1 MTVFSSEY
9 HVGEDD
15 RKNSRSYHI
24 SAVICAVALI
34 VLGLTTAFVGRISA
48 NEMDTVPSFEKA
60 IDEGRYADAL
70 SIYRG
75 IQDEVLKTDPE
86 DQALNESKNMLLDDM
101 ENIVRIRV
109 DSICDHIISSRYVLT
124 ASDVNFLNSM
134 SELTSSVVSER
145 MYRISED
152 FLLGKV
158 EKPVVMFFFEQLSPI
173 GNFSA
178 TANPLLREL
187 DYIETAT
194 GDVQTAETALGEGD
208 YITAVKKYTQVDERY
223 DGFVGDYCE
232 KRVSSIKATMYEPMM
247 EEGEHMLQTF
257 KFYSAEKLFSDLAV
271 IFPEDEMIKGNLLTA
286 TSHTSEVR
294 EYRGQI
300 EVICVR
306 SLIVDTDT
314 AFAGRY
320 HSSSTDL
327 YLTTSEFEKILENLY
342 ERDYVLVNPE
352 NLIDSSDPTFL
363 LERNLKVPKGKKPL
377 VVVIENLLL
386 DRVRGVGFRLLRV
399 GEDLHI
405 RLLHRESRVLFGDL
419 LLGFDADGVGFLLRV
434 GGRDRNIALRVRSG
448 DLCVLADL
456 FDVLDAHILDGAGGV
471 LEVLD
476 VEVDDLDAELLH
488 IGHDVLGDLLRDA
501 LTVLHHFF
509 QADRT
514 DDLAHIT
521 FEDLRDHGDH
531 LTLLHAEQRLRR
543 PFEIIALG
551 RDLDVG
557 DAVDRDVDE
566 LGRRDRFAGLDVH
579 LHHAQRQTVDP
590 LEERNAPPR
599 FTDKDPLSPETRD
612 DVGDV
617 RRRLQVPDDAE
628 QHDDRDDDSDD
639 DENHNKTLLKIIR
652 WFVGLVCRSV

>member
-34 VLGLTTAFVGRISA
+34 VLGLTTAFVGRISS

-152 FLLGKV
+152 FLLGKI

-208 YITAVKKYTQVDERY
+208 YITAVKKYTQVDEHY

-342 ERDYVLVNPE
+342 ERDYVLVDPE

-377 VVVIENLLL
+377 VVVIENLQYNATAYNCGTC
-386 DRVRGVGFRLLRV
+386 RRLVLNDENQV
-399 GEDLHI
+399 CGEYRNSSGETI
-405 RLLHRESRVLFGDL
+405 VSRTAESIG
-419 LLGFDADGVGFLLRV
+419 
-434 GGRDRNIALRVRSG
+434 
-448 DLCVLADL
+448 
-456 FDVLDAHILDGAGGV
+456 ILDTFVERHPDFTYDGAKGIISVSGYEACFGYV
-471 LEVLD
+471 VSQD
-476 VEVDDLDAELLH
+476 EVDDRNSALVASNLPQIDPTADEIAYNRDRVTEIVRSLKDNGWQFASCTYSYIEDCRNTEKQILVDDTEKWLDQ
-488 IGHDVLGDLLRDA
+488 IGSLFGEVHMLVYPNGNYIYG
-501 LTVLHHFF
+501 
-509 QADRT
+509 T
-514 DDLAHIT
+514 DDRAVYYKN
-521 FEDLRDHGDH
+521 HGFRIFFGGGATPYYTYGDNYLYLDRAMMSYKT
-531 LTLLHAEQRLRR
+531 LTRKAYEEL
-543 PFEIIALG
+543 FDYNEIIDPA
-551 RDLDVG
+551 RN
-557 DAVDRDVDE
+557 RE
-566 LGRRDRFAGLDVH
+566 AG
-579 LHHAQRQTVDP
+579 
-590 LEERNAPPR
+590 
-599 FTDKDPLSPETRD
+599 
-612 DVGDV
+612 
-617 RRRLQVPDDAE
+617 
-628 QHDDRDDDSDD
+628 
-639 DENHNKTLLKIIR
+639 I
-652 WFVGLVCRSV
+652 

>member
-34 VLGLTTAFVGRISA
+34 VLGLTTAFVGRISV

-152 FLLGKV
+152 FLLGKI

-208 YITAVKKYTQVDERY
+208 YITAVKKYTQVDEHY

-342 ERDYVLVNPE
+342 ERDYVLVDPE

-377 VVVIENLLL
+377 VVVIENLQYNATAYNCGTC
-386 DRVRGVGFRLLRV
+386 RRLVLNDENQV
-399 GEDLHI
+399 CGEYRNSSGETI
-405 RLLHRESRVLFGDL
+405 VSRTAESIG
-419 LLGFDADGVGFLLRV
+419 
-434 GGRDRNIALRVRSG
+434 
-448 DLCVLADL
+448 
-456 FDVLDAHILDGAGGV
+456 ILDTFVERHPDFTYDGAKGIISVSGYEACFGYV
-471 LEVLD
+471 VSQD
-476 VEVDDLDAELLH
+476 EVDDRNSALVASNLPQIDPTADEIAYNRDRVTEIVRSLKDNGWQFASCTYSYIEDCRNTEKQILVDDTKKWLDQ
-488 IGHDVLGDLLRDA
+488 IGSLFGEVHMLVYPNGNYIYG
-501 LTVLHHFF
+501 
-509 QADRT
+509 T
-514 DDLAHIT
+514 DDRAVYYKN
-521 FEDLRDHGDH
+521 HGFRIFFGGGATPYYTYGDNYLYLDRAMMSYKT
-531 LTLLHAEQRLRR
+531 LTRKAYEEL
-543 PFEIIALG
+543 FDYNEIIDPA
-551 RDLDVG
+551 RN
-557 DAVDRDVDE
+557 RE
-566 LGRRDRFAGLDVH
+566 AG
-579 LHHAQRQTVDP
+579 
-590 LEERNAPPR
+590 
-599 FTDKDPLSPETRD
+599 
-612 DVGDV
+612 
-617 RRRLQVPDDAE
+617 
-628 QHDDRDDDSDD
+628 
-639 DENHNKTLLKIIR
+639 I
-652 WFVGLVCRSV
+652 

>member
-145 MYRISED
+145 MYGISED

-342 ERDYVLVNPE
+342 ERDYVLVDPE

-377 VVVIENLLL
+377 VVVIENLQYNATAYNCGTC
-386 DRVRGVGFRLLRV
+386 RRLVLNDENQV
-399 GEDLHI
+399 CGEYRNSSGETI
-405 RLLHRESRVLFGDL
+405 VSRTAESIG
-419 LLGFDADGVGFLLRV
+419 
-434 GGRDRNIALRVRSG
+434 
-448 DLCVLADL
+448 
-456 FDVLDAHILDGAGGV
+456 ILDTFVERHPDFTYDGAKGIISVSGYEACFGYV
-471 LEVLD
+471 VSQD
-476 VEVDDLDAELLH
+476 EVDDRNSALVASNLPQINPTADEIAYNRDRVTEIVRSLKDNGWQFASCTYSYIEDCRNTEKQILVDDTEKWLDQ
-488 IGHDVLGDLLRDA
+488 IGSLFGEVHMLVYPNGNYIYG
-501 LTVLHHFF
+501 
-509 QADRT
+509 T
-514 DDLAHIT
+514 DDRAVYYKN
-521 FEDLRDHGDH
+521 HGFRIFFGGGATPYYTYGDNYLYLDRAMMSYKT
-531 LTLLHAEQRLRR
+531 LTRKAYEEL
-543 PFEIIALG
+543 FDYNEIIDPA
-551 RDLDVG
+551 RN
-557 DAVDRDVDE
+557 RE
-566 LGRRDRFAGLDVH
+566 AG
-579 LHHAQRQTVDP
+579 
-590 LEERNAPPR
+590 
-599 FTDKDPLSPETRD
+599 
-612 DVGDV
+612 
-617 RRRLQVPDDAE
+617 
-628 QHDDRDDDSDD
+628 
-639 DENHNKTLLKIIR
+639 I
-652 WFVGLVCRSV
+652 